1 MRTILNLDQFYL
13 VHWQMKTSSSKRSW
27 DPIRLKIIAV
37 VNEGAKVVD
46 ICTTLMGLSDVAS
59 DGSPLFAEP
68 MSLFGWA
75 CVTLQLTACLPSDW
89 VAWIMLC
96 VGNFHYSIDSYKI
109 FLHTHCFGYPEFVFP
124 FKSSFPI
131 ILFSFLETNVYWNQ
145 SSYAM
150 NVR

>member
-1 MRTILNLDQFYL
+1 MRTSF
-13 VHWQMKTSSSKRSW
+13 SKRSW

-46 ICTTLMGLSDVAS
+46 ICTTLMGLPDIAS

-68 MSLFGWA
+68 MFPFGWA
-75 CVTLQLTACLPSDW
+75 LCNTSTYCMLPSDW

-96 VGNFHYSIDSYKI
+96 VGNFHYSIDSNKI
-109 FLHTHCFGYPEFVFP
+109 FLHAHCFGYPEFVFP
-124 FKSSFPI
+124 LKSSFPI
-131 ILFSFLETNVYWNQ
+131 ILFRFLETNVCWNQ

-150 NVR
+150 NVPLTFIIFLRR